1 MYLCSLW
8 ASIFWYFLRLFGR
21 LHPNQ
26 SPTCPVCVPL
36 VNPLE
41 NTNCTFVFCNPIRH
55 LIPGHICNEL
65 APTSRIQVVT
75 WVSEWVVSEWVSE
88 WASERASEWVSE
100 WVSEWDILH
109 QGEFFHRGRRL
120 EASWF
125 WNYLCIFVHVCMY
138 SDAFE
143 YFWICYIVVFWF
155 KREDWNQSP
164 LERES
169 MLDIRKQQSWLPRCA
184 MEGIF
189 KLLPL
194 LLPTSNQDD
203 CACAF
208 VAFLLDLDVI
218 TLKKGKNKTG

>member
-8 ASIFWYFLRLFGR
+8 ASIFWYFLRLSGR

-26 SPTCPVCVPL
+26 SPTCHLWVPQ
-36 VNPLE
+36 VNPLG
-41 NTNCTFVFCNPIRH
+41 NTNCTFVFCNTIRH

-75 WVSEWVVSEWVSE
+75 WVSSEWG
-88 WASERASEWVSE
+88 
-100 WVSEWDILH
+100 ILH
-109 QGEFFHRGRRL
+109 QGEFFHCGRRL

-125 WNYLCIFVHVCMY
+125 WNYLCIFVLVCLY
-138 SDAFE
+138 ADAFV

-194 LLPTSNQDD
+194 LLPTSIEGDYSV
-203 CACAF
+203 F
-208 VAFLLDLDVI
+208 VPL
-218 TLKKGKNKTG
+218 